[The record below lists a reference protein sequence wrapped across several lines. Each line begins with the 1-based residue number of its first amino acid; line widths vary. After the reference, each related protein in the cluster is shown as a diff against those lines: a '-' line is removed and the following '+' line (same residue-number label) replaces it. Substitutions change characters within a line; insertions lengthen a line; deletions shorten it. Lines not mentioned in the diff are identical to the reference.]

1 MTPDQGTVVL
11 LRSLAIDPC
20 IVRKL
25 RLRSRLLRWARCK
38 AILKSHAHP
47 EMPFCRFR
55 MARMAR
61 PALNHQRARIAL
73 VAQRWP
79 TSSLRSSASLL
90 ASPSPQ
96 DSSLQ
101 VLLCRRHALP
111 DTNVTVCSDRAG
123 DHGAALYHSIAV
135 PGPKLASRGRTFPV
149 HPAASRCWPG
159 QHLD

>member
-61 PALNHQRARIAL
+61 PALNHQRTRIYTPNYSGGTAGIRPNH
-73 VAQRWP
+73 VFSIVVGIR
-79 TSSLRSSASLL
+79 
-90 ASPSPQ
+90 
-96 DSSLQ
+96 
-101 VLLCRRHALP
+101 
-111 DTNVTVCSDRAG
+111 DTTYL
-123 DHGAALYHSIAV
+123 ALYLWLRAEHERSR
-135 PGPKLASRGRTFPV
+135 PGTTAP
-149 HPAASRCWPG
+149 
-159 QHLD
+159 

>member
-79 TSSLRSSASLL
+79 TSSLRSSATCWRRRRRRILPCRSHIVSGTLCQTPTERFAPIGQATTAL
-90 ASPSPQ
+90 PSIMASQWRVQSSRHAAEPSRFIQRPQ
-96 DSSLQ
+96 D
-101 VLLCRRHALP
+101 AP
-111 DTNVTVCSDRAG
+111 
-123 DHGAALYHSIAV
+123 
-135 PGPKLASRGRTFPV
+135 AS
-149 HPAASRCWPG
+149 
-159 QHLD
+159 